1 MLSDEMW
8 QEFYIEANENL
19 DALEQLLLNLEQ
31 HPDDITIL
39 NECFRNMHNI
49 KGAAGYMGLKGISSL
64 SHAVENI
71 FDKLRKSE
79 MQFSTHVI
87 NKSFEVIDFLRKL
100 LKGIDADKTMPDEA
114 SSMVERI
121 RSFIDSEIKFKE
133 EKIEEELDTKE
144 AVTYHEEKVEE
155 APKIVE
161 QEDDKELFSIFT
173 DEMQNLFANLL
184 KMRAKEVVSLAQFK
198 TIIKDMHRV
207 INFIGLDGLLK
218 SLTEIEAK
226 IDDLYSGE
234 NLKKENYEE
243 ILVSLKDLFDP
254 VIGPI
259 YLETDYSKSGEI
271 CREDDPELFSIF
283 LSYVKEQ
290 SSPIRFAPENPDEE
304 WSRNCQE
311 AISSIKNAAHYMD
324 YVDMGTIME
333 EATERLAETLTLYG
347 KGDPFDPEPIK
358 NIWEKMLH
366 ILPELGKDETSLTE
380 EIDLDS
386 ELKLTSEQF
395 AMEPASADD
404 FNIDI
409 PGGFADMPAETT
421 IIPTEQSSAEILR
434 DFTETTEFETS
445 IDDLFGDFLP
455 ETPISAVPQTTILQ
469 QLAPA
474 KEQIPQVPQKASQAE
489 KEVVKRTFS
498 EIKEAPKQK
507 VVSIAQTVR
516 VDLDRVE
523 KLLADVSELVV
534 LKSSFAHVAEDIK
547 NIYKFFTE
555 ELKIETQALKSFK
568 NHINKLVEQNTLL
581 NRTVYQIQENVMR
594 MRMLP
599 VSLLFDRFPRMVRDI
614 SQSLNKKVTLN
625 MIGADTELDK
635 RVIEQMVDPLMH
647 ILRNAIDHGVES
659 PEARKK
665 AGKPDTGQI
674 TLAAAQEGSHVIIR
688 IIDDGKGLDRD
699 KILAK
704 AVALNLIRVEDSTRL
719 TDEQVWEFIFAPGF
733 STSQNVTE
741 VSGRG
746 VGMDVVRK
754 NVEKINGD
762 IKLISIPGE
771 GTEFSIR
778 IPLTLAIIP
787 SMLVKVGRQ
796 VMALPLDVVIET
808 TRIFTDE
815 IGTAEGFELIPYR
828 QKTLPIIRLSNI
840 FKGTGAELN
849 PKKLFVVVIKI
860 GDIEAGIAAEILVG
874 QQDIVVKPLSE
885 FLTEQ
890 PGFAGA
896 TIMGDGS
903 IGLILDLPSVFEKAK
918 LFILK
923 RQQFMEDI
931 MLQKIGEE
939 RLTLH

>member
-1 MLSDEMW
+1 MLSEEMW

-19 DALEQLLLNLEQ
+19 DALEQLLLSLEQ
-31 HPDDITIL
+31 HPDDITLL

-49 KGAAGYMGLKGISSL
+49 KGAAGYMGLKGISTL

-71 FDKLRKSE
+71 FDKLRKNE
-79 MQFSTHVI
+79 MQFTGDVI
-87 NKSFEVIDFLRKL
+87 NNSFEVIDFFRKL
-100 LKGIDADKTMPDEA
+100 LKAIDADKTTPDETTFL
-114 SSMVERI
+114 VEKI
-121 RSFIDSEIKFKE
+121 KKFIDSEIKFKE
-133 EKIEEELDTKE
+133 EIKEEDTIIEAITFKDEKSDKIQHFD
-144 AVTYHEEKVEE
+144 
-155 APKIVE
+155 E
-161 QEDDKELFSIFT
+161 QEEDKELFAIFA
-173 DEMQNLFANLL
+173 DEMQNLFTSLVKIGTKDEIPLIQL
-184 KMRAKEVVSLAQFK
+184 KSI
-198 TIIKDMHRV
+198 TKDMHRV
-207 INFIGLDGLLK
+207 INFVGLDGLLK
-218 SLTEIEAK
+218 SLSDIESKVESSFAEATINK
-226 IDDLYSGE
+226 VDF
-234 NLKKENYEE
+234 EE
-243 ILVSLKDLFDP
+243 ILLSLKELFDP

-259 YLETDYSKSGEI
+259 YIELDFSKSGEI

-283 LSYVKEQ
+283 LNYVKEQ
-290 SSPIRFAPENPDEE
+290 SSPIKFVPDIPDAE
-304 WSRNCQE
+304 WVKNCQE
-311 AISSIKNAAHYMD
+311 AISSIKNASHYMD
-324 YVDMGTIME
+324 YADMHTIME
-333 EATERLAETLTLYG
+333 EATERLTETLTKHG
-347 KGDPFDPEPIK
+347 QGEDFNPEPIK
-358 NIWEKMLH
+358 DIWVKMLH
-366 ILPELGKDETSLTE
+366 VLPELTKDETSLVD

-386 ELKLTSEQF
+386 ELKLTSEEF
-395 AMEPASADD
+395 TIEPVPSDD

-409 PGGFADMPAETT
+409 SDGFVDMFDNETKVIPAQDVSSETSQVF
-421 IIPTEQSSAEILR
+421 E
-434 DFTETTEFETS
+434 ETKNFESS
-445 IDDLFGDFLP
+445 IDDLFGDFFP
-455 ETPISAVPQTTILQ
+455 EAPVVTPASIMPAAPQ
-469 QLAPA
+469 
-474 KEQIPQVPQKASQAE
+474 KEQPMPE
-489 KEVVKRTFS
+489 KKKEAITEVTKKTFA
-498 EIKEAPKQK
+498 EIKETPKQK
-507 VVSIAQTVR
+507 ITSIAQTVR

-547 NIYKFFTE
+547 NIYKFLNEDLSIDTQI
-555 ELKIETQALKSFK
+555 LKPFK
-568 NHINKLVEQNTLL
+568 NNINKFLEQNTIL
-581 NRTVYQIQENVMR
+581 NRTVSQIQDNVMR

-614 SQSLNKKVTLN
+614 SQSLNKKVSLN

-647 ILRNAIDHGVES
+647 ILRNSIDHGIEQ
-659 PEARKK
+659 PEIRKK
-665 AGKPDTGQI
+665 AGKPETGQI
-674 TLAAAQEGSHVIIR
+674 TLAATQEGSHVILR

-699 KILAK
+699 KIVSK
-704 AVALNLIRVEDSTRL
+704 AISLNLIRPEDANRL
-719 TDEQVWEFIFAPGF
+719 TDEQIWDFIFNSGF

-771 GTEFSIR
+771 GTEFTIR

-787 SMLVKVGRQ
+787 SMLVKVGTQ
-796 VMALPLDVVIET
+796 VIALPLDVVVET
-808 TRIFTDE
+808 TRIFTNE

-849 PKKLFVVVIKI
+849 PKKLFVVVVKI
-860 GDIEAGIAAEILVG
+860 GEIEAGIAAEMLLG

-923 RQQFMEDI
+923 RQQFMEDL

-939 RLTLH
+939 TLTFH

>member
-19 DALEQLLLNLEQ
+19 DALEQLLLALEQ
-31 HPDDITIL
+31 HPDDITVL

-49 KGAAGYMGLKGISSL
+49 KGAAGYMGLKGISTL

-71 FDKLRKSE
+71 FDKLRKNE
-79 MQFSTHVI
+79 MQFSTDVI

-100 LKGIDADKTMPDEA
+100 LRNINSDKSTPDET
-114 SSMVERI
+114 SSLVEKVKN
-121 RSFIDSEIKFKE
+121 FVDSEMKFKEENAEEELYIQEAATYQE
-133 EKIEEELDTKE
+133 EKIEEP
-144 AVTYHEEKVEE
+144 
-155 APKIVE
+155 PKIE
-161 QEDDKELFSIFT
+161 EPEEDKELFAIFT
-173 DEMQNLFANLL
+173 DEMQNLFTNLIKMGAKDEIFLSQL
-184 KMRAKEVVSLAQFK
+184 KS
-198 TIIKDMHRV
+198 IIKDMHRV

-218 SLTEIEAK
+218 NLSEIESTLETSFTDEV
-226 IDDLYSGE
+226 I
-234 NLKKENYEE
+234 KKESFEE

-259 YLETDYSKSGEI
+259 YLEIDYSKSSEI

-283 LSYVKEQ
+283 MSYVREQ
-290 SSPIRFAPENPDEE
+290 SSPIRFVPDIPDEE
-304 WSRNCQE
+304 WSKSCQE
-311 AISSIKNAAHYMD
+311 AIYSIKNASHYMD
-324 YVDMGTIME
+324 YIDMHTLME
-333 EATERLAETLTLYG
+333 EATERLTETLTLHG
-347 KGDPFDPEPIK
+347 KGDKFNPEPIK

-366 ILPELGKDETSLTE
+366 ILPELAKDDVLLSE

-395 AMEPASADD
+395 SMEPAPADD

-409 PGGFADMPAETT
+409 SDGFEDLSGETRV
-421 IIPTEQSSAEILR
+421 IPSDQLPSEALQA
-434 DFTETTEFETS
+434 FTETKEFETS
-445 IDDLFGDFLP
+445 IDDLFGDFMP
-455 ETPISAVPQTTILQ
+455 ETPVVSAIIAPQ
-469 QLAPA
+469 PVVA
-474 KEQIPQVPQKASQAE
+474 KEQIAPQKMPEQG
-489 KEVVKRTFS
+489 KEVVKKAFA
-498 EIKEAPKQK
+498 EIKETPKQK
-507 VVSIAQTVR
+507 VTSIAQTVR

-523 KLLADVSELVV
+523 KLLSDVSELVV

-547 NIYKFFTE
+547 NIYKFFVE
-555 ELKIETQALKSFK
+555 ELHIDTQILKPFK

-614 SQSLNKKVTLN
+614 SQALNKKVTLN

-647 ILRNAIDHGVES
+647 IIRNSIDHGIES
-659 PEARKK
+659 PDVRKK
-665 AGKPDTGQI
+665 SGKPETGQI

-699 KILAK
+699 KIIEK
-704 AVALNLIRVEDSTRL
+704 AVASNLIRLEDAPRL
-719 TDEQVWEFIFAPGF
+719 NDEQVWEFIFAPGF
-733 STSQNVTE
+733 STSQSVTE

-762 IKLISIPGE
+762 IKLVSIPGE

-787 SMLVKVGRQ
+787 SMLVKVGKQ
-796 VMALPLDVVIET
+796 VMALPLDVVVET

-840 FKGTGAELN
+840 FKGTNAELN
-849 PKKLFVVVIKI
+849 PRKLFVVVVKI
-860 GDIEAGIAAEILVG
+860 GEIEAGIAAESLVG

-923 RQQFMEDI
+923 RQQFMEDL

-939 RLTLH
+939 QLTLH